1 MNFSNFLVKHEKKQ
15 KKKRLVDD
23 RPFSSI
29 IDGDERKHQRIL
41 SHDRTGHW
49 VNCARVRVDSDNDSD
64 DDDDSKFK
72 SFNHY
77 FVDEPI
83 YSEPDLQDGI
93 PESGNVSEAS
103 PRAPAYDL
111 VTTPRVWRVSS
122 TDSDYESF
130 SLDRADMETSG
141 PGRRDNREPSTHVLK
156 LERNKIDWQLFS
168 GFEEKK

>member
-1 MNFSNFLVKHEKKQ
+1 MNFSNFLVKHEKKR

-29 IDGDERKHQRIL
+29 IDADERKDERIL

-64 DDDDSKFK
+64 DDDSKFK

-83 YSEPDLQDGI
+83 YSEPDLKDGI
-93 PESGNVSEAS
+93 PESGNVSDDHGQ
-103 PRAPAYDL
+103 AYDL
-111 VTTPRVWRVSS
+111 VTSPGVWRASS

-130 SLDRADMETSG
+130 SLDRADMETG
-141 PGRRDNREPSTHVLK
+141 PGRRDNREPSTHFLK
-156 LERNKIDWQLFS
+156 LGRNEIDWQLFS